1 MSQWKCL
8 TKNVSIKLSRD
19 CLKAYLLVF
28 MPLDIADGNMHVEC
42 QQWHFEFYA
51 LLPYEIFTFF
61 LLFESQVLYFSF
73 ILRLMMIL
81 SLVIFQLPPQIDDTW
96 RWRRE
101 QANLADFCTFWNFH
115 TIMWRERGIW
125 MVCVYVVHGKKR
137 AREGCNFSPTHHF
150 SSGKL

>member
-1 MSQWKCL
+1 MSHSNCL
-8 TKNVSIKLSRD
+8 TKIITRM
-19 CLKAYLLVF
+19 LKEGVPTCFHATWYRWCR
-28 MPLDIADGNMHVEC
+28 NMYVEC